1 MKPKK
6 KKRVLESDSEEGE
19 VNNKKAKTPKEP
31 TQDEIALQFMPV
43 QQHEVIIPSYAAWF
57 DISTI
62 HSIETRGLPEFFNNK
77 NKSKNPSVYKD
88 YRDFM
93 INTYRLNPLEYLT
106 VTACRR
112 NMTGD
117 VCAIIRVHAFL
128 EQWGLINYQMDPTAK
143 PTAIGPPFEGQ
154 VKIIAEL
161 PPGLNKYASEQ
172 VNLIENVEEDTTAT
186 TATTT
191 TIKETSPPPPPPTAT
206 TSLPTPPSS
215 SSPKPAIDMNL
226 DLRADIYEATT
237 KACKICDKK
246 VEQGYGNGTKF
257 ICKACYESEESKQDY
272 KRQEAVEQW
281 TEQEKLLL
289 LEGLEMFPTNWD
301 AIAKHVCS
309 KTRDEC
315 ILHYLK
321 LPTADP
327 RIDPQVKKLGLLNFD
342 QKEQVDNPIM
352 SVVAFLASHVNP
364 NVAASSIH
372 QSEEEEDQKQRTSNT
387 ESEMDQESEQLEA
400 TYNLIRTKIS
410 SFNSRMDDFEQIEAL
425 VNEQR
430 RDLEKEKILIRQDHL
445 SIRNQMDHIY
455 HVMFQ
460 RRQEKILEEQ
470 QKQKE
475 DMMPNDIVVKLP
487 NDTMTPEEKEYQDNL
502 RVRYP
507 IQYLQRQHQ
516 LAAARNS

>member
-1 MKPKK
+1 
-6 KKRVLESDSEEGE
+6 
-19 VNNKKAKTPKEP
+19 
-31 TQDEIALQFMPV
+31 
-43 QQHEVIIPSYAAWF
+43 
-57 DISTI
+57 
-62 HSIETRGLPEFFNNK
+62 
-77 NKSKNPSVYKD
+77 
-88 YRDFM
+88 
-93 INTYRLNPLEYLT
+93 
-106 VTACRR
+106 
-112 NMTGD
+112 
-117 VCAIIRVHAFL
+117 
-128 EQWGLINYQMDPTAK
+128 MDPTAK

-172 VNLIENVEEDTTAT
+172 VNLIENAEENTTTTTTA
-186 TATTT
+186 TT
-191 TIKETSPPPPPPTAT
+191 TIKETLPPPSPPTTTA
-206 TSLPTPPSS
+206 SLPTPPSS
-215 SSPKPAIDMNL
+215 RSPQPSIDMNL

-237 KACKICDKK
+237 KACNTCDKK
-246 VEQGYGNGTKF
+246 VGEGYGNGEKF
-257 ICKACYESEESKQDY
+257 ICKACYESEECKQEY

-281 TEQEKLLL
+281 TEQDKLLL
-289 LEGLEMFPTNWD
+289 LEGLEMFPTDWD
-301 AIAKHVCS
+301 AIAKHVSS

-327 RIDPQVKKLGLLNFD
+327 RIDPEVKKLGLLNFD

-352 SVVAFLASHVNP
+352 SVVAFLASRVNP

-372 QSEEEEDQKQRTSNT
+372 QSEDQPASNT
-387 ESEMDQESEQLEA
+387 ETEMDSESEQLEA
-400 TYNLIRTKIS
+400 TYNLIRTKVS

-430 RDLEKEKILIRQDHL
+430 RDLEKERFLIRQDHL

-455 HVMFQ
+455 HVMFK

-470 QKQKE
+470 QQQKE
-475 DMMPNDIVVKLP
+475 DIMPNDVVVKLP

-507 IQYLQRQHQ
+507 TQYLQRQHQ

>member
-6 KKRVLESDSEEGE
+6 KKRTLESDSEEGGL
-19 VNNKKAKTPKEP
+19 NNKKAKTPKEP

-43 QQHEVIIPSYAAWF
+43 QQHEIIIPSYAAWF

-77 NKSKNPSVYKD
+77 NKSKNPSVYKE

-172 VNLIENVEEDTTAT
+172 VNDTAKVKENTTTA
-186 TATTT
+186 T
-191 TIKETSPPPPPPTAT
+191 TIKETSPPPTT

-215 SSPKPAIDMNL
+215 SSTTSQPSIDMNL

-237 KACKICDKK
+237 KPCKTCDKR
-246 VEQGYGNGTKF
+246 VEEGYGNGKKF
-257 ICKACYESEESKQDY
+257 ICKACYETEESKQDY

-289 LEGLEMFPTNWD
+289 LEGLEMFPTDWD
-301 AIAKHVCS
+301 AIAQHVSS

-364 NVAASSIH
+364 KVAASSIH
-372 QSEEEEDQKQRTSNT
+372 QSEDQSTSNT
-387 ESEMDQESEQLEA
+387 EMDHESEQLEA

-410 SFNSRMDDFEQIEAL
+410 NFNSRMDDFEEIEAL

-430 RDLEKEKILIRQDHL
+430 RDLEKERFLIRQDHL

-455 HVMFQ
+455 HIMFQ
-460 RRQEKILEEQ
+460 RRQAKLLEEQ
-470 QKQKE
+470 QKKAAEE
-475 DMMPNDIVVKLP
+475 DTMPDDVLIKLP
-487 NDTMTPEEKEYQDNL
+487 NDPMTPEEKDYQDNL

-507 IQYLQRQHQ
+507 TQYLQRQHQ